1 MGPLQNLMV
10 MVVVV
15 VKGSGGEGFWRWGGG
30 RIISKYFYRTVSAE
44 KCYIAGKLDILS
56 LLI

>member
-15 VKGSGGEGFWRWGGG
+15 VKGLGGGGGG

-44 KCYIAGKLDILS
+44 KCYIAGKLEILS

>member
-1 MGPLQNLMV
+1 
-10 MVVVV
+10 MVVR
-15 VKGSGGEGFWRWGGG
+15 GFGGGGGGGGG
-30 RIISKYFYRTVSAE
+30 RIMSKYFYRTVSAE